1 MRTGNTNVTVE
12 IACESHNSRLDK
24 KSLHNGGYSTNIGK
38 SKRVLA
44 STIYYKYV
52 FAKPYI
58 RGITTNI
65 GKL

>member
-1 MRTGNTNVTVE
+1 MTNAFSKCY
-12 IACESHNSRLDK
+12 I
-24 KSLHNGGYSTNIGK
+24 GGYSTNIGK
-38 SKRVLA
+38 SKRVLE